1 MSISMMKIN
10 IEVLWLQLF
19 TRLNQLN
26 LCVGE
31 KATRTKIDQIKKE
44 CNKELKQWKST
55 VVKQWQ
61 NKGKFTVVLLKAL

>member
-1 MSISMMKIN
+1 MASVIYSIEST
-10 IEVLWLQLF
+10 EP
-19 TRLNQLN
+19 
-26 LCVGE
+26 LCGR
-31 KATRTKIDQIKKE
+31 KGHSNKKIDQIKKE